1 MTILSLTEPVIA
13 RRARRHSVSALGQF
27 AWPLARLGDA
37 IEALASVRGL
47 APRPVEVSA
56 PPAHLERDDQQ
67 IGAWIEA
74 AADWLG
80 IEAEPVEAS
89 YSNIRQLVGGTDPM
103 LLRLPCDGAPTF
115 LAIVGRTRQAVSVLA
130 PDLTIHRLRPERIC
144 TALCHDLETP
154 LMAEVD
160 RMLKSVGVPVSR
172 QAQARS
178 AILRQRLGM
187 AQIAGCWCL
196 RSAPSA
202 SFWLH
207 ARQRHLPRIALSF
220 MGMYTIQYVLWQICL
235 WIIARGA
242 LSGRLDLGWVLA
254 WALLLITIIPFRL
267 VGAWSHGQLITG
279 IGSLLKQR
287 IMYGILRLAPEE
299 IRHQGIG
306 QLIGRAFELEAVEA
320 FVAHGG
326 LLGLVAGIELAVAA
340 IVLSNGAGGMFHTLL
355 LLVWLVMSL
364 AIGWRSFLRRQRWTA
379 ARLEMTHDLV
389 EQMVGHRTRLAY
401 ELRER
406 WHAGEDQALARYLEL
421 SRAMDRSSTLLLS
434 LLPRG
439 WLVVGLIGLAAPFV
453 SGQAAPVELALS
465 LGGIL
470 GGYQALRKLGLGIWN
485 IGGAAIA
492 WKQVGPIF
500 HAAAHAE
507 IANSPAFALSPT
519 AGADRAKEGDVL
531 IDARELLFRYANR
544 DEPVLQRCDLQIRAS
559 DRLLLEG
566 PSGGGK
572 STLAALLSGRRSAT
586 SGLLLL
592 HGLDRPTLGAAGW
605 RRRVVAAPQFHE
617 NHVFSETFAFNL
629 LMGRRWPPQLEDVAE
644 AETVCQE
651 LGLGDLI
658 NRMPAGML
666 QMVGET
672 GWQLSHGE
680 KSRLYIARSLLQDA
694 DLVILDESFAALD
707 PETLQ
712 LALGCALRRAKT
724 LLVIAHP

>member
-1 MTILSLTEPVIA
+1 MTILSLTEPMIA
-13 RRARRHSVSALGQF
+13 RRAPRHNASTLDQF
-27 AWPLARLGDA
+27 AWPLAQLGDA
-37 IEALASVRGL
+37 IEALARKCGL
-47 APRPVEVSA
+47 APRSVELSV
-56 PPAHLERDDQQ
+56 PPADLERDDQP

-74 AADWLG
+74 TADWLG
-80 IEAEPVEAS
+80 IEAESVEAS
-89 YSNIRQLVGGTDPM
+89 YADIKQLIGGTEPI
-103 LLRLPCDGAPTF
+103 LLRLPSDGRPTF
-115 LAIVGRTRQAVSVLA
+115 LAIVGRTGHATSILA
-130 PDLTIHRLRPERIC
+130 PDLKIHQLRPEQIRA
-144 TALCHDLETP
+144 ALCHDLEAP
-154 LMAEVD
+154 MVAEVD
-160 RMLKSVGVPVSR
+160 QMLTSVGVPVSR
-172 QAQARS
+172 RVQARD
-178 AILRQRLGM
+178 AILRQRLSM
-187 AQIAGCWCL
+187 AQIAGCWRL
-196 RSAPSA
+196 RPAPSA
-202 SFWLH
+202 GFWLH
-207 ARQRHLPRIALSF
+207 ACRIHLPHIALTF
-220 MGMYTIQYVLWQICL
+220 MGMYAIQYALWQICL

-242 LSGRLDLGWVLA
+242 LGGRLELGWLLA
-254 WALLLITIIPFRL
+254 WALILITIIPLRS
-267 VGAWSHGQLITG
+267 VGVWAHGQLITG

-299 IRHQGIG
+299 IRHQGVG
-306 QLIGRAFELEAVEA
+306 QLLGRVFELEAVET
-320 FVAHGG
+320 FVAHGA
-326 LLGLVAGIELAVAA
+326 LLGLIAGIELVVVA
-340 IVLSNGAGGMFHTLL
+340 IVLSNGAGGLFHTLL
-355 LLVWLVMSL
+355 LLLWLGVGL
-364 AIGWRSFLRRQRWTA
+364 GIGWRSFRRRQRWTA

-406 WHAGEDQALARYLEL
+406 WHTGEDQALARYLEL
-421 SRAMDRSSTLLLS
+421 SRAIDRSSTLLLS
-434 LLPRG
+434 LMPRG
-439 WLVVGLIGLAAPFV
+439 WLAVGLVGLAAPFV
-453 SGQAAPVELALS
+453 SGHATPVELALS

-470 GGYQALRKLGLGIWN
+470 GGYLALRKLGMGIWN

-492 WKQVGPIF
+492 WKQVAPIF
-500 HAAAHAE
+500 QAATRRE
-507 IANSPAFALSPT
+507 IASSPAFALASVDQ
-519 AGADRAKEGDVL
+519 ASDGDVL
-531 IDARELLFRYANR
+531 VDAHELVFRYSNR
-544 DEPVLQRCDLQIRAS
+544 DEPVLQRCNLQIRAS

-592 HGLDRPTLGAAGW
+592 HGLDRPTLGVDGW

-629 LMGRRWPPQLEDVAE
+629 LMGRRWPALPEDIDE
-644 AETVCQE
+644 AETLCHE
-651 LGLGDLI
+651 LGLSDLL